1 MARSLRMPA
10 PHVLQGLRR
19 EFVEKLFEYYR
30 AAKRPMLR
38 EISGLIREDDELVGT
53 ASRETIRRMLLG
65 EVIPS
70 Q

>member
-1 MARSLRMPA
+1 
-10 PHVLQGLRR
+10 
-19 EFVEKLFEYYR
+19 
-30 AAKRPMLR
+30 LR